1 MTPVI
6 LTVTQVNKYIKSVFD
21 ADLNL
26 QSVFIS
32 GEISNFVNHRSGHYY
47 LTLKDDGAEIKS
59 VMFRSANAKLKFL
72 PENGMKVVCKG
83 RISVYETSGAYQLYI
98 DNMIPDGSGALN
110 LAFEQLK
117 ERLEKEG
124 LFDSAHKKPVPEY
137 PKKVGVI
144 TSPTGAAVQDIKNVL
159 SRRYPLAEMI
169 FYPALVQGDGAADDI
184 VNAIKYFNKFN
195 LADVLI
201 VGRGGG
207 SIEDLWAFNEEALAR
222 SIYESDI
229 PVISAVGHETDF
241 TICDFVADLRA
252 PTPSAAAELAV
263 PDIST
268 ELRRL
273 NNQKSLLLN
282 LSLSYTDNLRIML
295 SVLNNQLEKRSP
307 QTFVNDYRV
316 RCDKAEI
323 KIENSAAAF
332 LLERKKNFSAVC
344 AKLDAL
350 SPLKILSRGFAAVS
364 KNGEAVIS
372 STKLV
377 KGDKINVV
385 FSDGK
390 INCTV
395 D

>member
-124 LFDSAHKKPVPEY
+124 LFDAAHKKPVPEY

-241 TICDFVADLRA
+241 TIGDFVADLRA

-282 LSLSYTDNLRIML
+282 LSLSYTDNLKIML

-332 LLERKKNFSAVC
+332 LLESRKNFSAVC

-372 STKLV
+372 AAKLV

>member
-124 LFDSAHKKPVPEY
+124 LFDAAHKKPVPEY

-282 LSLSYTDNLRIML
+282 LSLSYTDNLKILL

-332 LLERKKNFSAVC
+332 LLESRKNFSAVC

-372 STKLV
+372 ATKLV

>member
-124 LFDSAHKKPVPEY
+124 LFDAAHKKPVPEY

-159 SRRYPLAEMI
+159 SRRYPLAEMV

-282 LSLSYTDNLRIML
+282 LSLSYTDNLKIML

-323 KIENSAAAF
+323 KIENSASAF
-332 LLERKKNFSAVC
+332 LLESRKNFSAVC

-372 STKLV
+372 ATKLV

>member
-124 LFDSAHKKPVPEY
+124 LFDAAHKKPVPEY

-169 FYPALVQGDGAADDI
+169 FYPALVQGDGAANDI

-282 LSLSYTDNLRIML
+282 LSLSYTDNLKIML

-332 LLERKKNFSAVC
+332 LLESRKNFSAVC

-364 KNGEAVIS
+364 KNGEAIIS
-372 STKLV
+372 ATKLV

>member
-124 LFDSAHKKPVPEY
+124 LFDAAHKKPVPEY

-282 LSLSYTDNLRIML
+282 LSLSYTDNLKIML

-332 LLERKKNFSAVC
+332 LLESRKNFSAVC

-372 STKLV
+372 AAKLV

>member
-32 GEISNFVNHRSGHYY
+32 GEISNFVNHRSGHFY

-124 LFDSAHKKPVPEY
+124 LFDAAHKKPVPEY

-159 SRRYPLAEMI
+159 SRRYPFAEMI

-282 LSLSYTDNLRIML
+282 LSLSYTDNLKIML

-332 LLERKKNFSAVC
+332 LLESRKNFSAVC

-372 STKLV
+372 ATKLV

>member
-124 LFDSAHKKPVPEY
+124 LFDAAHKKPVPEY

-282 LSLSYTDNLRIML
+282 LSLSYTDILKIML

-332 LLERKKNFSAVC
+332 LLESRKKFSAVC

-372 STKLV
+372 ATKLV

>member
-1 MTPVI
+1 
-6 LTVTQVNKYIKSVFD
+6 
-21 ADLNL
+21 
-26 QSVFIS
+26 
-32 GEISNFVNHRSGHYY
+32 
-47 LTLKDDGAEIKS
+47 
-59 VMFRSANAKLKFL
+59 
-72 PENGMKVVCKG
+72 
-83 RISVYETSGAYQLYI
+83 
-98 DNMIPDGSGALN
+98 MIPDGSGALN

-332 LLERKKNFSAVC
+332 LLESRKNFSAVC

>member
-124 LFDSAHKKPVPEY
+124 LFDAAHKKPVPEY

-222 SIYESDI
+222 SVYESDI

-263 PDIST
+263 PEIST

-282 LSLSYTDNLRIML
+282 LSLSYTDNLKIML

-332 LLERKKNFSAVC
+332 LLESRKNFSAIC

-372 STKLV
+372 ATKLV

>member
-124 LFDSAHKKPVPEY
+124 LFDAAHKKPVPEY

-159 SRRYPLAEMI
+159 SRRYPLAEMV

-282 LSLSYTDNLRIML
+282 LSLSYTDNLKIML

-332 LLERKKNFSAVC
+332 LLESRKNFSAVC

-372 STKLV
+372 AAKLV

>member
-59 VMFRSANAKLKFL
+59 VMFRSANVKLKFL

-117 ERLEKEG
+117 KRLEKEG
-124 LFDSAHKKPVPEY
+124 LFDAAHKKPVPEY

-282 LSLSYTDNLRIML
+282 LSLSYTDNLKIML

-332 LLERKKNFSAVC
+332 LLESRKNFSAIC

-364 KNGEAVIS
+364 KNGEAIIS
-372 STKLV
+372 ATKLV

>member
-124 LFDSAHKKPVPEY
+124 LFDAAHKKPVPEY

-282 LSLSYTDNLRIML
+282 LSLSYTDNLKIML

-332 LLERKKNFSAVC
+332 LLESRKNFSAVC

-350 SPLKILSRGFAAVS
+350 SQLKILSRGFAAVS

-372 STKLV
+372 ATKLV

>member
-124 LFDSAHKKPVPEY
+124 LFDAAHKKPVPEY

-282 LSLSYTDNLRIML
+282 ISLSYTDNLKIML

-332 LLERKKNFSAVC
+332 LLESRKNFSAVC

-372 STKLV
+372 ATKLV

>member
-83 RISVYETSGAYQLYI
+83 RISVYETSGAYQFYI

-124 LFDSAHKKPVPEY
+124 LFDAAHKKPVPEY

-169 FYPALVQGDGAADDI
+169 FYPAQVQGDGAADDI

-282 LSLSYTDNLRIML
+282 LSLSYTDNLKIML
-295 SVLNNQLEKRSP
+295 SLLNNQLEKRSP

-332 LLERKKNFSAVC
+332 LLESRKNFSAVC

-372 STKLV
+372 ATKLV

>member
-124 LFDSAHKKPVPEY
+124 LFDAAHKKPVPEY

-195 LADVLI
+195 LAEVLI

-207 SIEDLWAFNEEALAR
+207 SREDLWAFNEEALAR

-282 LSLSYTDNLRIML
+282 LSLSYTDNLKIKL

-332 LLERKKNFSAVC
+332 LLESRKNFSAVC

-372 STKLV
+372 ATKLV

>member
-124 LFDSAHKKPVPEY
+124 LFDAAHKKPVPEY

-282 LSLSYTDNLRIML
+282 LSLSYTDNLKIML

-332 LLERKKNFSAVC
+332 LLESRKNFSAVC

-364 KNGEAVIS
+364 KNGEAVFS
-372 STKLV
+372 ATKLV

>member
-124 LFDSAHKKPVPEY
+124 LFDAAHKKPVPEY

-282 LSLSYTDNLRIML
+282 LSLSYTNNLKIML

-332 LLERKKNFSAVC
+332 LLESRKNFSAVC

-372 STKLV
+372 ATKLV

>member
-332 LLERKKNFSAVC
+332 LLESRKNFSAVC

-350 SPLKILSRGFAAVS
+350 SPLKIMSRGFAAVS

>member
-117 ERLEKEG
+117 KRLEKEG
-124 LFDSAHKKPVPEY
+124 LFDAAHKKPVPKY

-169 FYPALVQGDGAADDI
+169 FYPALVQGDGAAVDI

-282 LSLSYTDNLRIML
+282 LSLSYTDNLKIML

-332 LLERKKNFSAVC
+332 LLESRKNFSAVC

-372 STKLV
+372 AAKLV